1 MGAFQLHINGVFWDK
16 NRILY
21 PDSTIPM
28 EYQSLIHCIREWYLS
43 NDTLK
48 ISTSGSTGLPKQ
60 IELDRQQIR
69 QSVLRTLDFFQ
80 LDSSSTFVL
89 ALPLDKIAGRMQLY
103 RALIAEATLYYVP
116 PGSKLIPWKDQWYDF
131 ITLAPVQ
138 LYNMLQDEREVRK
151 LNHIRHILLG
161 GAEVNTSLSNSI
173 HEHIATKVYL
183 SYGMTET
190 LSHVA
195 LKTIYPELE
204 KSFKTLKGVTLSQD
218 EHSCLMIQDDWLG
231 VTAHTTDMVELF
243 SPTEF
248 KIKGRADFVINSG
261 GIKIHPEEL
270 ENKIQMIYRK
280 NQWRGDFYVKGKTD
294 ERLGQQ
300 VIIQVNTLPCKEEHF
315 LNILK
320 QELPAYQNP
329 KAVEIAPIVYSPNGK
344 VIRH

>member
-21 PDSTIPM
+21 PDSTIPT
-28 EYQSLIHCIREWYLS
+28 EYKSLIDCIREWYLS
-43 NDTLK
+43 NESIT
-48 ISTSGSTGLPKQ
+48 ISTSGSTGQPKP
-60 IELDRQQIR
+60 IILDRFQIR

-80 LDSSSTFVL
+80 LDSSSTFLL

-103 RALIAEATLYYVP
+103 RALVAEATLYYIP

-138 LYNMLQDEREVRK
+138 LYTMLQDEQEVKK
-151 LNHIRHILLG
+151 LNLIRHILLG
-161 GAEVNTSLSNSI
+161 GAEVNASLSKSI
-173 HEHIATKVYL
+173 HEHITTKVYL

-190 LSHVA
+190 LSHIA

-204 KSFKTLKGVTLSQD
+204 KSFHTLPGVTLKSD
-218 EHSCLMIQDDWLG
+218 EHACLIIQDDYLK
-231 VTAHTTDMVELF
+231 VTAHTTDIAELI

-248 KIKGRADFVINSG
+248 MIKGRADFVINSG

-270 ENKIQMIYRK
+270 EGKIQLIYQK
-280 NQWRGDFYVKGKTD
+280 YNWAGDFYIKGKTD

-300 VIIQVNTLPCKEEHF
+300 VVIQVNALPCKEEDF
-315 LNILK
+315 LTRLK
-320 QELPAYQNP
+320 QELPPYQNP
-329 KAVEIAPIVYSPNGK
+329 KLVEIAPVVYSPNGK
-344 VIRH
+344 IIRH